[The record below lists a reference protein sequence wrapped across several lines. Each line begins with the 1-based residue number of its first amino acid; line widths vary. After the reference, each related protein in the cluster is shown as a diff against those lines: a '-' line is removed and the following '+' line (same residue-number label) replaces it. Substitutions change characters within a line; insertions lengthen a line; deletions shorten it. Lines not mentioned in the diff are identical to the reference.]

1 MDIKEWLGEENT
13 LGTDI
18 WQNKYQFEGETFEEW
33 LDRVSDGNED
43 IKQLIRDKKFLFGG
57 RILSNRGLEKHG
69 KKVTYSNCYVLE
81 TDDNIEAIYKTCS
94 DLART
99 FSYGGGCGV
108 DISKLRAKGMKV
120 NNASKETTGA
130 CSFMDT
136 FSQVTSTIG
145 QNGRRGALMLS
156 LDCTHPE
163 LIDFINIKTDLD
175 KVTKANISVR
185 VNDDFMRAVENDEDW
200 VLSFETENDRME
212 EVVKAKEVFQLLCK
226 NNWNFAEPGIL
237 YWSRI
242 EDYNLLSKDWE
253 FKYAGVNP
261 CAEEPLP
268 NGGSCLLGSI
278 NLSAYVIER
287 NNKGYF
293 DIPVFK
299 KDVHTIVKA
308 MNDVLDQGLPLHPLQ
323 IQRDTVRDY
332 RQIGIGVMGIAD
344 MLIKLG
350 VKYDTDEAI
359 EICDTIGKILANESI
374 KASALL
380 AKEEGYYPKYKSCIL
395 DSEFLRENVDDE
407 TFDLVIKYGLR
418 NSQLLTIAPT
428 GSISTMIGVSGGI
441 EPIFNLSYTRKTE
454 SLHKEGDVYY
464 KVFTPIAKEY
474 MDKYGITEEEDLPN
488 FFVTAQTLNPHMRVK
503 MQGAWQKHI
512 DASISSTINLPNEA
526 TVEEVEQLYMEAW
539 KEGLKGLTIYRDGCA
554 RTGILTNKDTKE
566 DEESHE
572 LKRGE
577 WEAKP
582 QGCIEIP
589 RKIYSGCGKE
599 LLHITIDPKE
609 KRIIDFYITSSSTGG
624 CKLNIQALAI
634 SMSAILRLGGSIE
647 NIKCAFRGIGKCP
660 SYVLAKEKGKKVSKG
675 VSCPTAILNTLM
687 QVDKDLKED
696 KLEELQLLGYY
707 DKKED
712 KQEFVVFEKKEDMDK
727 SWEEVIESVKQL
739 EEQEKQRQIKE
750 LEKEKREDILVEKGT
765 FTEKELEYIKE
776 YGEVAFAQA
785 FSKCPKC
792 GEKMEHIG
800 GCISCMNCA
809 FTKCE

>member
-278 NLSAYVIER
+278 NLSAYVVEHEGK
-287 NNKGYF
+287 NYF
-293 DIPVFK
+293 DIPAFK

-395 DSEFLRENVDDE
+395 DSEFLRENVDEE
-407 TFDLVIKYGLR
+407 TFNLVVKYGLR

-474 MDKYGITEEEDLPN
+474 MDKHGITEEEDLPD

-675 VSCPTAILNTLM
+675 VSCPTAILNVLM

-707 DKKED
+707 DKKVVED
-712 KQEFVVFEKKEDMDK
+712 IEEDIKDLKEGL
-727 SWEEVIESVKQL
+727 IERVKEL
-739 EEQEKQRQIKE
+739 EEQEHREQI
-750 LEKEKREDILVEKGT
+750 
-765 FTEKELEYIKE
+765 FTERELEYIRE
-776 YGEVAFAQA
+776 YGEIQFAQT

-792 GEKMEHIG
+792 GEKMEHVG

>member
-57 RILSNRGLEKHG
+57 RILAKRGLEKVG
-69 KKVTYSNCYVLE
+69 KKVTFSNCYVLPQVEDSIESIYE
-81 TDDNIEAIYKTCS
+81 TCR

-99 FSYGGGCGV
+99 FSYSGGCGL

-120 NNASKETTGA
+120 NNASEETTGA

-136 FSQVTSTIG
+136 FSQVTATIG
-145 QNGRRGALMLS
+145 ARGRRGALMLS
-156 LDCTHPE
+156 IDCTHPE

-185 VNDDFMRAVENDEDW
+185 VNDDFMKAVENDEDW

-226 NNWNFAEPGIL
+226 NNFNFAEPGIL

-359 EICDTIGKILANESI
+359 EICDAIGKILANESI

-395 DSEFLRENVDDE
+395 DSEFLKENVDEE
-407 TFDLVIKYGLR
+407 TFDLVVKYGLR

-474 MDKYGITEEEDLPN
+474 MDKHGITEEEDLPD

-554 RTGILTNKDTKE
+554 RAGILTNKDTKE

-687 QVDKDLKED
+687 QVDKDLKEE

-707 DKKED
+707 DKKIVED
-712 KQEFVVFEKKEDMDK
+712 IEEDIKDLKEGL
-727 SWEEVIESVKQL
+727 IERVKEL
-739 EEQEKQRQIKE
+739 EEQEHREQI
-750 LEKEKREDILVEKGT
+750 
-765 FTEKELEYIKE
+765 FTERELEYIRE
-776 YGEVAFAQA
+776 YGEIQFAQT

-792 GEKMEHIG
+792 GEKMEHVG

>member
-1 MDIKEWLGEENT
+1 M
-13 LGTDI
+13 
-18 WQNKYQFEGETFEEW
+18 
-33 LDRVSDGNED
+33 
-43 IKQLIRDKKFLFGG
+43 
-57 RILSNRGLEKHG
+57 
-69 KKVTYSNCYVLE
+69 
-81 TDDNIEAIYKTCS
+81 
-94 DLART
+94 
-99 FSYGGGCGV
+99 
-108 DISKLRAKGMKV
+108 
-120 NNASKETTGA
+120 
-130 CSFMDT
+130 
-136 FSQVTSTIG
+136 
-145 QNGRRGALMLS
+145 
-156 LDCTHPE
+156 
-163 LIDFINIKTDLD
+163 
-175 KVTKANISVR
+175 
-185 VNDDFMRAVENDEDW
+185 
-200 VLSFETENDRME
+200 
-212 EVVKAKEVFQLLCK
+212 
-226 NNWNFAEPGIL
+226 
-237 YWSRI
+237 
-242 EDYNLLSKDWE
+242 
-253 FKYAGVNP
+253 
-261 CAEEPLP
+261 EEPLP

-380 AKEEGYYPKYKSCIL
+380 AKEEGYYPKYKSCVL
-395 DSEFLRENVDDE
+395 DSEFLKENVDEE

-474 MDKYGITEEEDLPN
+474 MDKHGITEEEDLPD

-503 MQGAWQKHI
+503 MQGVWQKHI

-554 RTGILTNKDTKE
+554 RAGILTNKDTKE
-566 DEESHE
+566 NEESHE

-675 VSCPTAILNTLM
+675 VSCPTAILNVLM

-712 KQEFVVFEKKEDMDK
+712 EKEFVVFEKKEDMDK
-727 SWEEVIESVKQL
+727 SWEEVIESVKEL

>member
-57 RILSNRGLEKHG
+57 RILANRGLEKIG
-69 KKVTYSNCYVLE
+69 KKVTFSNCYVLPQVEDSIESIYE
-81 TDDNIEAIYKTCS
+81 TCR

-99 FSYGGGCGV
+99 FSYSGGCGL

-120 NNASKETTGA
+120 NNASEETTGA

-136 FSQVTSTIG
+136 FSQVTATIG
-145 QNGRRGALMLS
+145 ARGRRGALMLS
-156 LDCTHPE
+156 IDCTHPE

-278 NLSAYVIER
+278 NLSAYVVEYEGE
-287 NNKGYF
+287 NYF
-293 DIPVFK
+293 DIPTFK
-299 KDVHTIVKA
+299 KDIHVIVKA

-395 DSEFLRENVDDE
+395 DSEFLRENVDEE
-407 TFDLVIKYGLR
+407 TFDLVVKYGLR

-474 MDKYGITEEEDLPN
+474 MDKHGITEEEDLPD

-503 MQGAWQKHI
+503 MQGVWQKHI
-512 DASISSTINLPNEA
+512 DASISSTINLPHEA

-554 RTGILTNKDTKE
+554 RAGILTNKDTNE
-566 DEESHE
+566 NEESHE

-675 VSCPTAILNTLM
+675 VSCPTAILNVLM

-707 DKKED
+707 DKKQESIMKIED
-712 KQEFVVFEKKEDMDK
+712 NKIELKVVNSEIKKEIFTK
-727 SWEEVIESVKQL
+727 EEL
-739 EEQEKQRQIKE
+739 
-750 LEKEKREDILVEKGT
+750 D
-765 FTEKELEYIKE
+765 FIKE
-776 YGEVAFAQA
+776 YGEVTFAQRYNR
-785 FSKCPKC
+785 CPKC

-800 GCISCMNCA
+800 GCISCMNCS

>member
-395 DSEFLRENVDDE
+395 DSEFLRENVDEE
-407 TFDLVIKYGLR
+407 TFDLVVKYGLR

-474 MDKYGITEEEDLPN
+474 MDKHGITEEEDLPD

-503 MQGAWQKHI
+503 MQGAWQRHI

-566 DEESHE
+566 NEESHE

-675 VSCPTAILNTLM
+675 VSCPTAILNVLM
-687 QVDKDLKED
+687 QVDKDLKEE

-707 DKKED
+707 DKKIVED
-712 KQEFVVFEKKEDMDK
+712 IEEDIKDLKE
-727 SWEEVIESVKQL
+727 ELIERVKEL
-739 EEQEKQRQIKE
+739 EEQEHREQI
-750 LEKEKREDILVEKGT
+750 
-765 FTEKELEYIKE
+765 FTERELEYIRE
-776 YGEVAFAQA
+776 YGEIQFAQT

-792 GEKMEHIG
+792 GEKMEHVG

>member
-200 VLSFETENDRME
+200 VLSFETENDKME

-278 NLSAYVIER
+278 NLSAYVVEYEG
-287 NNKGYF
+287 KGYF
-293 DIPVFK
+293 DIPAFK
-299 KDVHTIVKA
+299 KDVHVIVKA

-395 DSEFLRENVDDE
+395 DSEFLKENVDEE

-474 MDKYGITEEEDLPN
+474 MDKHGITEEEDLPD

-696 KLEELQLLGYY
+696 NLEELRLLGYY

-712 KQEFVVFEKKEDMDK
+712 KQEFVVFGKKEDMDK
-727 SWEEVIESVKQL
+727 SWEEVIESVKEL

-750 LEKEKREDILVEKGT
+750 LEKEKREDILVEKGI
-765 FTEKELEYIKE
+765 FTEKELEYIRE
-776 YGEVAFAQA
+776 YGEIQFAQT

-792 GEKMEHIG
+792 GEKMEHVG

>member
-200 VLSFETENDRME
+200 VLSFETENDKME

-350 VKYDTDEAI
+350 VKYDTDEAV

-395 DSEFLRENVDDE
+395 DSEFLKENVDEE
-407 TFDLVIKYGLR
+407 TFDLVVKYGLR

-474 MDKYGITEEEDLPN
+474 MDKHGITEEEDLPD

-503 MQGAWQKHI
+503 MQGVWQKHI

-675 VSCPTAILNTLM
+675 VSCPTAILNVLM
-687 QVDKDLKED
+687 QVDKDLKEE

-707 DKKED
+707 DKKIVED
-712 KQEFVVFEKKEDMDK
+712 IEEDIKDLKE
-727 SWEEVIESVKQL
+727 ELIERVKEL
-739 EEQEKQRQIKE
+739 EEQEHREQI
-750 LEKEKREDILVEKGT
+750 
-765 FTEKELEYIKE
+765 FTERELEYIRE
-776 YGEVAFAQA
+776 YGEIQFAQT

-792 GEKMEHIG
+792 GEKMEHVG

>member
-200 VLSFETENDRME
+200 VLSFETENDKME

-293 DIPVFK
+293 DIPAFK
-299 KDVHTIVKA
+299 KDVHVIVKA

-359 EICDTIGKILANESI
+359 EICDAIGKILANESI

-395 DSEFLRENVDDE
+395 DSEFLRENVDEE
-407 TFDLVIKYGLR
+407 TFDLVVKYGLR

-474 MDKYGITEEEDLPN
+474 MDKHGITEEEDLPD

-503 MQGAWQKHI
+503 MQGVWQKHI

-687 QVDKDLKED
+687 QVDKDLKEE

-707 DKKED
+707 DKKIVED
-712 KQEFVVFEKKEDMDK
+712 IEEDIKDLKE
-727 SWEEVIESVKQL
+727 ELIERVKEL
-739 EEQEKQRQIKE
+739 EEQEHREQI
-750 LEKEKREDILVEKGT
+750 
-765 FTEKELEYIKE
+765 FTERELEYIKE
-776 YGEVAFAQA
+776 YGEIQFAQT

-792 GEKMEHIG
+792 GEKMEHVG